1 MKKMKEEKVR
11 QKLSFRTVMAM
22 WKKRKLRC
30 KLPRPLSAR
39 KKSQRRCKMRR
50 RKTPRKEEKERTM
63 KKTLVKAKETYQQR
77 LRLKIVSRPAAR
89 MKSVM
94 ITWLRT
100 ECLQR
105 TQYSRRPRSSNTQ
118 PRILPEAAA

>member
-1 MKKMKEEKVR
+1 
-11 QKLSFRTVMAM
+11 MAM
-22 WKKRKLRC
+22 QRKRKQRC

-39 KKSQRRCKMRR
+39 KKSQLRCKMRR
-50 RKTPRKEEKERTM
+50 RKTPRKEEKERTR

-77 LRLKIVSRPAAR
+77 LRLKIVSRPAAH
-89 MKSVM
+89 MKSVL

-100 ECLQR
+100 ECLLK

>member
-1 MKKMKEEKVR
+1 MRRMKEEKVR
-11 QKLSFRTVMAM
+11 QMLSIRMVMAM
-22 WKKRKLRC
+22 RKKRKQRC

-105 TQYSRRPRSSNTQ
+105 TQYSRRPRSSKPQ